1 MILLFFLSLTFSDP
15 PRTDHLTPATESA
28 QCLRRDGGRVQEM
41 DGVATEQITETGR
54 TGRGPPLQTWPGK
67 RNERDQCHAN
77 GTDGPARK
85 SESPGRYEQQGA
97 PPKSLIWIY
106 YLVKNIIRAWR
117 DVSLLVRVC
126 VLVLTLY
133 TCSC

>member
-1 MILLFFLSLTFSDP
+1 
-15 PRTDHLTPATESA
+15 
-28 QCLRRDGGRVQEM
+28 M

-67 RNERDQCHAN
+67 RNERDQCRAN

-106 YLVKNIIRAWR
+106 YLVKKHNKSMERCEPAGA
-117 DVSLLVRVC
+117 SVC
-126 VLVLTLY
+126 ACVDFVYVFMLKTGHVY
-133 TCSC
+133 